1 MYKLFIF
8 AVLIAKARRRLMH
21 LGSVFIPS
29 KRLNPGFM
37 TLQASSLWNT
47 YSSPSDK
54 RPCHVIPLPLL
65 QTQPV
70 QVVTIILEAH
80 AWKESGEYPHGGSPK
95 ESLVFILTNWSGEEV
110 NCFQST
116 LGYIELVLTS
126 RLNEEDFFLY
136 EQIHQN

>member
-8 AVLIAKARRRLMH
+8 AVLIRKARRRLMH

-29 KRLNPGFM
+29 KTLNPGFM
-37 TLQASSLWNT
+37 TLQASSFWNT

-65 QTQPV
+65 QTQWV

-80 AWKESGEYPHGGSPK
+80 AWKEFGEYPHVGSPK
-95 ESLVFILTNWSGEEV
+95 ESLVLILTNWLGEEV
-110 NCFQST
+110 TVFNQLCVT
-116 LGYIELVLTS
+116 LNLSLPQDLMRKI
-126 RLNEEDFFLY
+126 FFMNKF
-136 EQIHQN
+136 IRTN